1 MFSGIVQTVGKIE
14 SIKDKNHIKTI
25 RIETHGNYLEDIA
38 IGQSVS
44 VDGVCLSLVKK
55 NNEYCEFEAV
65 EETINRTT
73 LGSYKQGSK
82 VNLEKSLKFGDTV
95 GGHFVSGHIHTRG
108 RIVEVELVGE
118 SKNILVEIE
127 EKWIKYLTE
136 KGYISVNGAS
146 ITIGKVS
153 KNTFYVHL
161 IPETLKTTNLD
172 ELIYDNYV
180 NLEFDQTTIA
190 IVDTTE
196 RLINQKRYDS
206 CSKVKTIFNLIQ
218 NNRII

>member
-25 RIETHGNYLEDIA
+25 RIETHGDYLEDIA

-73 LGSYKQGSK
+73 LGRYKQGTK

-108 RIVEVELVGE
+108 RIVEVEWVGE

-196 RLINQKRYDS
+196 RLINQKR
-206 CSKVKTIFNLIQ
+206 
-218 NNRII
+218 

>member
-14 SIKDKNHIKTI
+14 SIKDKNNIKTI
-25 RIETHGNYLEDIA
+25 RIETHGDYLKDIA

-73 LGSYKQGSK
+73 LGSYKQGTK

-180 NLEFDQTTIA
+180 NLEFDQATIA

-196 RLINQKRYDS
+196 RLINQKR
-206 CSKVKTIFNLIQ
+206 
-218 NNRII
+218 

>member
-25 RIETHGNYLEDIA
+25 RIETHGDYLKDIA

-73 LGSYKQGSK
+73 LGSYMQGTK

-153 KNTFYVHL
+153 KNTFYIHL

-172 ELIYDNYV
+172 DLIYDNYV
-180 NLEFDQTTIA
+180 NLEFDQATIA

-196 RLINQKRYDS
+196 RLINQKR
-206 CSKVKTIFNLIQ
+206 
-218 NNRII
+218 

>member
-25 RIETHGNYLEDIA
+25 RIETHGNYLKDVA

-55 NNEYCEFEAV
+55 NNKYCEFEAV

-73 LGSYKQGSK
+73 LGSYKQGTK

-95 GGHFVSGHIHTRG
+95 GGHFVSGHIHTKG
-108 RIVEVELVGE
+108 RIVEVELIGE
-118 SKNILVEIE
+118 SKNILVEIQ

-180 NLEFDQTTIA
+180 NLEFDQATIA

-196 RLINQKRYDS
+196 RLINQKR
-206 CSKVKTIFNLIQ
+206 
-218 NNRII
+218 

>member
-1 MFSGIVQTVGKIE
+1 MFSGIVQIVGKIE

-25 RIETHGNYLEDIA
+25 RIETNGDYLEDIA

-73 LGSYKQGSK
+73 LGSYKQGTK

-108 RIVEVELVGE
+108 RIVEVELVGD

-180 NLEFDQTTIA
+180 NLEFDQATIA

-196 RLINQKRYDS
+196 RLINQKR
-206 CSKVKTIFNLIQ
+206 
-218 NNRII
+218 

>member
-25 RIETHGNYLEDIA
+25 RIETHGDYLEDIA

-196 RLINQKRYDS
+196 RLINQER
-206 CSKVKTIFNLIQ
+206 
-218 NNRII
+218 

>member
-25 RIETHGNYLEDIA
+25 RIETHGDYLEDIA

-44 VDGVCLSLVKK
+44 VDGICLSLVKK

-73 LGSYKQGSK
+73 LGSYKQGTK

-118 SKNILVEIE
+118 SKNILIEIE

-180 NLEFDQTTIA
+180 NLEFDQATIA

-196 RLINQKRYDS
+196 RLINQKR
-206 CSKVKTIFNLIQ
+206 
-218 NNRII
+218 

>member
-25 RIETHGNYLEDIA
+25 RIETHGDYLEDIA

-65 EETINRTT
+65 EETKNRTT
-73 LGSYKQGSK
+73 LGSYKQGTK

-118 SKNILVEIE
+118 SKNILVEID

-146 ITIGKVS
+146 ITIGKVI

-180 NLEFDQTTIA
+180 NLEFDQATIA

-196 RLINQKRYDS
+196 RLINQKR
-206 CSKVKTIFNLIQ
+206 
-218 NNRII
+218 

>member
-38 IGQSVS
+38 TGQSVS
-44 VDGVCLSLVKK
+44 IDGVCLSLVKK

-65 EETINRTT
+65 EETVNRTT

-118 SKNILVEIE
+118 SKNILIEIE

-172 ELIYDNYV
+172 QLIYDNYV
-180 NLEFDQTTIA
+180 NLEFDQATIA

-196 RLINQKRYDS
+196 RLINQKR
-206 CSKVKTIFNLIQ
+206 
-218 NNRII
+218 

>member
-1 MFSGIVQTVGKIE
+1 MMFSGIVQTVGKIE

-25 RIETHGNYLEDIA
+25 RIETHGDYLEDIA

-73 LGSYKQGSK
+73 LGGYKQGTK

-180 NLEFDQTTIA
+180 NLEFDQATIA

-196 RLINQKRYDS
+196 RLINQKR
-206 CSKVKTIFNLIQ
+206 
-218 NNRII
+218 

>member
-25 RIETHGNYLEDIA
+25 RIETHGDYLEDIA

-73 LGSYKQGSK
+73 LGSYKQGTK

-108 RIVEVELVGE
+108 RIVEVELIGE

-127 EKWIKYLTE
+127 EKWIKYLIE

-161 IPETLKTTNLD
+161 IPESLKTTNLD
-172 ELIYDNYV
+172 ELIYANYV

-196 RLINQKRYDS
+196 RLINQKR
-206 CSKVKTIFNLIQ
+206 
-218 NNRII
+218 

>member
-14 SIKDKNHIKTI
+14 SIKDKDHIKTI

-55 NNEYCEFEAV
+55 NKEYCEFEAV

-73 LGSYKQGSK
+73 LGSYKQGTK

-95 GGHFVSGHIHTRG
+95 GGHFVSGHIHTKG
-108 RIVEVELVGE
+108 RIVEVELIGE

-180 NLEFDQTTIA
+180 NLEFDQATIA

-196 RLINQKRYDS
+196 RLINQKR
-206 CSKVKTIFNLIQ
+206 
-218 NNRII
+218 

>member
-1 MFSGIVQTVGKIE
+1 MFSGIVQTIGKIE

-25 RIETHGNYLEDIA
+25 RIETNGDYLKDVA

-73 LGSYKQGSK
+73 LGSYMQGTK

-180 NLEFDQTTIA
+180 NLEFDQATIA

-196 RLINQKRYDS
+196 RLINQKR
-206 CSKVKTIFNLIQ
+206 
-218 NNRII
+218 

>member
-25 RIETHGNYLEDIA
+25 RIETHGDYLEDIA

-73 LGSYKQGSK
+73 LGRYKQGKK

-108 RIVEVELVGE
+108 RIVEVELIGE

-180 NLEFDQTTIA
+180 NLEFDQATIA

-196 RLINQKRYDS
+196 RLINQKR
-206 CSKVKTIFNLIQ
+206 
-218 NNRII
+218 

>member
-25 RIETHGNYLEDIA
+25 RIETHGDYLEDIA

-73 LGSYKQGSK
+73 LGSYKQGTK
-82 VNLEKSLKFGDTV
+82 VNLEKSLKFSDTV
-95 GGHFVSGHIHTRG
+95 GGHLVSGHIHTRG

-118 SKNILVEIE
+118 SKNILVEID

-146 ITIGKVS
+146 ITIGKVI

-180 NLEFDQTTIA
+180 NLEFDQATIA

-196 RLINQKRYDS
+196 RLINQKR
-206 CSKVKTIFNLIQ
+206 
-218 NNRII
+218 

>member
-14 SIKDKNHIKTI
+14 SIKDKNNIKTI
-25 RIETHGNYLEDIA
+25 RIETHGDYLKDIA

-73 LGSYKQGSK
+73 LGSYMQGTK

-118 SKNILVEIE
+118 SKNILVEIG

-180 NLEFDQTTIA
+180 NLEFDQATIA

-196 RLINQKRYDS
+196 RLINQKR
-206 CSKVKTIFNLIQ
+206 
-218 NNRII
+218 

>member
-25 RIETHGNYLEDIA
+25 RIETHGDYLEDIA

-73 LGSYKQGSK
+73 LGSYMQGTK

-108 RIVEVELVGE
+108 RIVEVELVGD
-118 SKNILVEIE
+118 SKNILVEIK

-180 NLEFDQTTIA
+180 NLEFDQATIA

-196 RLINQKRYDS
+196 RLINQKR
-206 CSKVKTIFNLIQ
+206 
-218 NNRII
+218 

>member
-14 SIKDKNHIKTI
+14 SIKDKDHIKTI
-25 RIETHGNYLEDIA
+25 RIETYGNYPDDIT

-55 NNEYCEFEAV
+55 NKEYCEFEAV

-73 LGSYKQGSK
+73 LGSYKQGTK

-95 GGHFVSGHIHTRG
+95 GGHFVSGHIHTKG
-108 RIVEVELVGE
+108 RIVEVELIGE

-196 RLINQKRYDS
+196 RLINQKR
-206 CSKVKTIFNLIQ
+206 
-218 NNRII
+218 

>member
-14 SIKDKNHIKTI
+14 SIKDKNNIKTI
-25 RIETHGNYLEDIA
+25 RIETHGDYLKDIA

-73 LGSYKQGSK
+73 LGSYMQGTK

-180 NLEFDQTTIA
+180 NLEFDQATIA
-190 IVDTTE
+190 IVCLLYTSPSPRD
-196 RLINQKRYDS
+196 
-206 CSKVKTIFNLIQ
+206 
-218 NNRII
+218 

>member
-25 RIETHGNYLEDIA
+25 RIETHGDYLEDIA

-73 LGSYKQGSK
+73 LGSYKQGTK

-95 GGHFVSGHIHTRG
+95 GGHFVSGHIHTKG
-108 RIVEVELVGE
+108 RIVEVELIGE

-196 RLINQKRYDS
+196 RLINQKR
-206 CSKVKTIFNLIQ
+206 
-218 NNRII
+218 

>member
-25 RIETHGNYLEDIA
+25 RIETHGDYLEDIA

-73 LGSYKQGSK
+73 LGSYKQGTK

-108 RIVEVELVGE
+108 RILEVELVGE

-180 NLEFDQTTIA
+180 NLEFDQATIA

-196 RLINQKRYDS
+196 RLINQKR
-206 CSKVKTIFNLIQ
+206 
-218 NNRII
+218 

>member
-14 SIKDKNHIKTI
+14 SIKDKNYIKTI
-25 RIETHGNYLEDIA
+25 RIETHGDYLEDIA

-73 LGSYKQGSK
+73 LGSYKQGTK

-95 GGHFVSGHIHTRG
+95 GGHFVSGHIHTKG
-108 RIVEVELVGE
+108 RIVEVELIGE

-153 KNTFYVHL
+153 KNTFYIHL

-172 ELIYDNYV
+172 DLIYDNYV
-180 NLEFDQTTIA
+180 NLEFDQSTIA

-196 RLINQKRYDS
+196 RLINQKR
-206 CSKVKTIFNLIQ
+206 
-218 NNRII
+218 

>member
-25 RIETHGNYLEDIA
+25 RIETHGDYLEDIA

-73 LGSYKQGSK
+73 LGSYKQGTK

-153 KNTFYVHL
+153 KNTFYIHL

-196 RLINQKRYDS
+196 RLINQKR
-206 CSKVKTIFNLIQ
+206 
-218 NNRII
+218 

>member
-14 SIKDKNHIKTI
+14 SIKDKNNIKTI
-25 RIETHGNYLEDIA
+25 RIETHGDYLEDIA

-55 NNEYCEFEAV
+55 NKEYCEFEAV

-73 LGSYKQGSK
+73 LGSYKQGTK

-95 GGHFVSGHIHTRG
+95 GGHFVSGHIHTKG
-108 RIVEVELVGE
+108 RIVEVELIGE

-196 RLINQKRYDS
+196 RLINQER
-206 CSKVKTIFNLIQ
+206 
-218 NNRII
+218 

>member
-25 RIETHGNYLEDIA
+25 RIESYGDYLEDIA

-73 LGSYKQGSK
+73 LGRYKQGTK

-108 RIVEVELVGE
+108 RIVEVELVGD
-118 SKNILVEIE
+118 SKNILVEIK

-180 NLEFDQTTIA
+180 NLEFDQATIA

-196 RLINQKRYDS
+196 RLINQKR
-206 CSKVKTIFNLIQ
+206 
-218 NNRII
+218 

>member
-1 MFSGIVQTVGKIE
+1 MFSGIVQTIGKIE

-25 RIETHGNYLEDIA
+25 RIETNGDYLEDIA

-73 LGSYKQGSK
+73 LGSYKQGTK

-180 NLEFDQTTIA
+180 NLEFDQATIA

-196 RLINQKRYDS
+196 RLINQKR
-206 CSKVKTIFNLIQ
+206 
-218 NNRII
+218 

>member
-25 RIETHGNYLEDIA
+25 RIETHGDYLKDIA

-73 LGSYKQGSK
+73 LGSYMQGTK

-180 NLEFDQTTIA
+180 NLEFDQSTIA

-196 RLINQKRYDS
+196 RLINQKR
-206 CSKVKTIFNLIQ
+206 
-218 NNRII
+218 

>member
-44 VDGVCLSLVKK
+44 IDGVCLSLVKK

-118 SKNILVEIE
+118 SKNILIEIE

-196 RLINQKRYDS
+196 RLINQKR
-206 CSKVKTIFNLIQ
+206 
-218 NNRII
+218 

>member
-25 RIETHGNYLEDIA
+25 RIKTHGNYPKDIA
-38 IGQSVS
+38 TGQSVS

-180 NLEFDQTTIA
+180 NLEFDQATIA

-196 RLINQKRYDS
+196 RLINQKR
-206 CSKVKTIFNLIQ
+206 
-218 NNRII
+218 

>member
-25 RIETHGNYLEDIA
+25 IIETHGDYLEDIA

-73 LGSYKQGSK
+73 LGSYKQGTK

-180 NLEFDQTTIA
+180 NLEFDQATIA

-196 RLINQKRYDS
+196 RLINQKR
-206 CSKVKTIFNLIQ
+206 
-218 NNRII
+218 

>member
-25 RIETHGNYLEDIA
+25 RIETHGDYLEDIA

-73 LGSYKQGSK
+73 LGSYKQGTK

-108 RIVEVELVGE
+108 RIVEVELIGE

-180 NLEFDQTTIA
+180 NLEFDQATVA

-196 RLINQKRYDS
+196 RLINQKR
-206 CSKVKTIFNLIQ
+206 
-218 NNRII
+218 

>member
-25 RIETHGNYLEDIA
+25 RIETHGDYLEDIA

-55 NNEYCEFEAV
+55 NKEYCEFEAV

-73 LGSYKQGSK
+73 LGSYKQGTK

-95 GGHFVSGHIHTRG
+95 GGHFVSGHIHTKG
-108 RIVEVELVGE
+108 RIVEVELIGE
-118 SKNILVEIE
+118 SKNILVEIQ

-153 KNTFYVHL
+153 KNTFYIHL
-161 IPETLKTTNLD
+161 IPETLKTANLD

-180 NLEFDQTTIA
+180 NLEFDQATIA

-196 RLINQKRYDS
+196 RLINQKR
-206 CSKVKTIFNLIQ
+206 
-218 NNRII
+218 

>member
-14 SIKDKNHIKTI
+14 SIKDKNNIKTI
-25 RIETHGNYLEDIA
+25 RIETHGDYLKDIA

-73 LGSYKQGSK
+73 LGSYMQGTK

-196 RLINQKRYDS
+196 RLINQER
-206 CSKVKTIFNLIQ
+206 
-218 NNRII
+218 

>member
-14 SIKDKNHIKTI
+14 SIKDKNNIKTI
-25 RIETHGNYLEDIA
+25 RIETHGDYLEDIA

-73 LGSYKQGSK
+73 LGSYKQGTK

-95 GGHFVSGHIHTRG
+95 GGHFVSGHIHTKG
-108 RIVEVELVGE
+108 RIVEVELIGE

-153 KNTFYVHL
+153 KNTFYIHL

-180 NLEFDQTTIA
+180 NLEFDQATIA

-196 RLINQKRYDS
+196 RLINQKR
-206 CSKVKTIFNLIQ
+206 
-218 NNRII
+218 

>member
-25 RIETHGNYLEDIA
+25 TIETHGNYLEDIA

-44 VDGVCLSLVKK
+44 IDGVCLSLVKK

-65 EETINRTT
+65 EETVNRTT

-118 SKNILVEIE
+118 SKNILIEIE

-180 NLEFDQTTIA
+180 NLEFDQATIA

-196 RLINQKRYDS
+196 RLINQKR
-206 CSKVKTIFNLIQ
+206 
-218 NNRII
+218 

>member
-25 RIETHGNYLEDIA
+25 RIETHGDYLEDIA

-65 EETINRTT
+65 EETVNRTT

-196 RLINQKRYDS
+196 RLINQKR
-206 CSKVKTIFNLIQ
+206 
-218 NNRII
+218 